1 MGMIPQTTGEI
12 NIQEFTEPTSRTY
25 KLNIDRQTI
34 SGYTNEQEAMIQAIY
49 LILNIERYDHL
60 IYSWNYGIEL
70 KDLFGQPTFYVM
82 AELERRI
89 TEALMV
95 DSRITAVDNFEITRE
110 GKKVHAKFTVHTI
123 FGMLKVKKV
132 VMMYDL

>member
-1 MGMIPQTTGEI
+1 MGMIPQTTEII

-34 SGYTNEQEAMIQAIY
+34 NGYTDEQEAMIQAIY
-49 LILNIERYDHL
+49 LILNIERYDYL

-89 TEALMV
+89 TEALMA
-95 DSRITAVDNFEITRE
+95 DSRITGVDNFEITRE
-110 GKKVHAKFTVHTI
+110 GKKVHARFTVHTI
-123 FGMLKVKKV
+123 FGDVEGEKV
-132 VMMYDL
+132 VMI

>member
-1 MGMIPQTTGEI
+1 MGMIPQTTEII

-34 SGYTNEQEAMIQAIY
+34 NGYTDEQEAMIQAIY
-49 LILNIERYDHL
+49 LILNIERYDYL

-89 TEALMV
+89 TEALTA
-95 DSRITAVDNFEITRE
+95 DSRITGVDNFEITRE

-123 FGMLKVKKV
+123 FGDIEAEKV
-132 VMMYDL
+132 VMI

>member
-1 MGMIPQTTGEI
+1 MIPQGTGEI
-12 NIQEFTEPTSRTY
+12 LIQEFTEPTSRTY
-25 KLNIDRQTI
+25 KLNIDRGTI
-34 SGYTNEQEAMIQAIY
+34 TGYIDGKEAMIQAIY
-49 LILNIERYDHL
+49 LILNIERYDYL

-89 TEALMV
+89 TEALTA
-95 DSRITAVDNFEITRE
+95 DSRVTGVDNFEITRE

-123 FGMLKVKKV
+123 FGDLEGEKV
-132 VMMYDL
+132 VTI

>member
-1 MGMIPQTTGEI
+1 MGMIPQGAGEI
-12 NIQEFTEPTSRTY
+12 NIQDYAEPTSRTY
-25 KLNIDRQTI
+25 KLNIDRETI
-34 SGYTNEQEAMIQAIY
+34 AGYIDGKEAMIQAIY
-49 LILNIERYDHL
+49 LILNIERYDYL

-89 TEALMV
+89 TEALTA
-95 DSRITAVDNFEITRE
+95 DSRVTGVDNFEITRE

-123 FGMLKVKKV
+123 FGDLEGEKV
-132 VMMYDL
+132 VTI

>member
-1 MGMIPQTTGEI
+1 MIPQTTGTI
-12 NIQEFTEPTSRTY
+12 DIQEFQELTSRTY

-34 SGYTNEQEAMIQAIY
+34 TGYTDEQEAMIQAIY
-49 LILNIERYDHL
+49 LILNIERYDYL

-89 TEALMV
+89 TEALTA
-95 DSRITAVDNFEITRE
+95 DSRITGVDNFEITRE

-123 FGMLKVKKV
+123 FGDVEGEKV
-132 VMMYDL
+132 VMI

>member
-1 MGMIPQTTGEI
+1 MIPQGTGEI
-12 NIQEFTEPTSRTY
+12 LIQEFTEPTSRTY
-25 KLNIDRQTI
+25 KLNIDRETI
-34 SGYTNEQEAMIQAIY
+34 AGYIDGKEAMIQAIY
-49 LILNIERYDHL
+49 LILNIERYDYL

-89 TEALMV
+89 TEALTA
-95 DSRITAVDNFEITRE
+95 DSRVTGVDNFEITRE

-123 FGMLKVKKV
+123 FGDLEGEKV
-132 VMMYDL
+132 VTI

>member
-1 MGMIPQTTGEI
+1 MGMIPRGAGEI
-12 NIQEFTEPTSRTY
+12 NIQDYAEPTSRTY
-25 KLNIDRQTI
+25 KLNINKETI
-34 SGYTNEQEAMIQAIY
+34 SGYIDEREAMIQDIY
-49 LILNIERYDHL
+49 LILNIERYDYL

-89 TEALMV
+89 TEALTA
-95 DSRITAVDNFEITRE
+95 DSRITGVDNFEITRE

-123 FGMLKVKKV
+123 FGDVEGEKV
-132 VMMYDL
+132 VMI

>member
-1 MGMIPQTTGEI
+1 
-12 NIQEFTEPTSRTY
+12 
-25 KLNIDRQTI
+25 I

-89 TEALMV
+89 TEALLA
-95 DSRITAVDNFEITRE
+95 DSRIMAVDNFEITRE

-123 FGMLKVKKV
+123 FGDVEGEKV
-132 VMMYDL
+132 VMI

>member
-1 MGMIPQTTGEI
+1 MGMIPQGTGEI
-12 NIQEFTEPTSRTY
+12 LIQEFTEPTSRTY
-25 KLNIDRQTI
+25 KLNIDRETI
-34 SGYTNEQEAMIQAIY
+34 TGYIDGKEAMIQAIY
-49 LILNIERYDHL
+49 LILNIERYDYL

-89 TEALMV
+89 TEALTA
-95 DSRITAVDNFEITRE
+95 DSRVTGVDNFEITRE

-123 FGMLKVKKV
+123 FGDLEGEKV
-132 VMMYDL
+132 VII

>member
-1 MGMIPQTTGEI
+1 MIPQGAGEI
-12 NIQEFTEPTSRTY
+12 NIQDYAEPISRTY
-25 KLNIDRQTI
+25 KLNINKETI
-34 SGYTNEQEAMIQAIY
+34 SGYIDEREAMRQAIY
-49 LILNIERYDHL
+49 LILNIERYDYL

-110 GKKVHAKFTVHTI
+110 GKKVHARFTVHTI
-123 FGMLKVKKV
+123 FGDVEGEKV
-132 VMMYDL
+132 VMI

>member
-1 MGMIPQTTGEI
+1 MGMIPQTTEII

-34 SGYTNEQEAMIQAIY
+34 NGYIDEQEAMKQAIY
-49 LILNIERYDHL
+49 LILNIERYDYL

-110 GKKVHAKFTVHTI
+110 GKKVHARFTVHTI
-123 FGMLKVKKV
+123 FGDVEAEKV
-132 VMMYDL
+132 VMI

>member
-1 MGMIPQTTGEI
+1 MGMIPQTTGII

-34 SGYTNEQEAMIQAIY
+34 NGYIDEREAMKQAIY
-49 LILNIERYDHL
+49 LILNIERYDYL
-60 IYSWNYGIEL
+60 IYSWDYGIEL

-110 GKKVHAKFTVHTI
+110 GKKVHARFTVHTI
-123 FGMLKVKKV
+123 FGDVEGEKV
-132 VMMYDL
+132 VMI

>member
-1 MGMIPQTTGEI
+1 MIPRRAGEI
-12 NIQEFTEPTSRTY
+12 NIQDYAEPTSRTY
-25 KLNIDRQTI
+25 KLNINKETI
-34 SGYTNEQEAMIQAIY
+34 SGYIDEREAMIQAIY
-49 LILNIERYDHL
+49 LILNIERYDYL

-89 TEALMV
+89 TEALTA
-95 DSRITAVDNFEITRE
+95 DSRITGVDNFEITRE

-123 FGMLKVKKV
+123 FGDLEGEKV
-132 VMMYDL
+132 VTT

>member
-1 MGMIPQTTGEI
+1 MGMIPQGAGEI
-12 NIQEFTEPTSRTY
+12 NIQDYAEPTSRTY
-25 KLNIDRQTI
+25 KLNINKETI
-34 SGYTNEQEAMIQAIY
+34 SGYIDEREAMRQAIY
-49 LILNIERYDHL
+49 LILNIERYDYL

-89 TEALMV
+89 TEALTA
-95 DSRITAVDNFEITRE
+95 DSRITGVDNFEITRE

-123 FGMLKVKKV
+123 FGDIEAEKV
-132 VMMYDL
+132 VMI

>member
-1 MGMIPQTTGEI
+1 MGMIPQTTGII

-34 SGYTNEQEAMIQAIY
+34 NGYTDELEAMKQAIY
-49 LILNIERYDHL
+49 LILNIERYDYL

-110 GKKVHAKFTVHTI
+110 GKKVHARFTVHTI
-123 FGMLKVKKV
+123 FGDVEAEKV
-132 VMMYDL
+132 VMI

>member
-1 MGMIPQTTGEI
+1 MGMIPQTTGII

-34 SGYTNEQEAMIQAIY
+34 NGYTDEVEAMKQAIY
-49 LILNIERYDHL
+49 LILNIERYDYL

-70 KDLFGQPTFYVM
+70 KDLFGQPTFYVV

-89 TEALMV
+89 TEALIA
-95 DSRITAVDNFEITRE
+95 DSRITGVDNFEITRE
-110 GKKVHAKFTVHTI
+110 GKKVHARFTVHTI
-123 FGMLKVKKV
+123 FGDVEGEKV
-132 VMMYDL
+132 VMI

>member
-1 MGMIPQTTGEI
+1 MIPQGTGEI
-12 NIQEFTEPTSRTY
+12 LIQEFTEPTSRTY
-25 KLNIDRQTI
+25 KLNIDRETI
-34 SGYTNEQEAMIQAIY
+34 TGYIDGKEAMIQAIY
-49 LILNIERYDHL
+49 LILNIERYDYL

-89 TEALMV
+89 TEALTA
-95 DSRITAVDNFEITRE
+95 DSRVTGVDNFEITRE

-123 FGMLKVKKV
+123 FGDLEGEKV
-132 VMMYDL
+132 VII

>member
-1 MGMIPQTTGEI
+1 MIPQGTGEI
-12 NIQEFTEPTSRTY
+12 LIQEFTEPTSRTY
-25 KLNIDRQTI
+25 KLNIDRETI
-34 SGYTNEQEAMIQAIY
+34 TGYIDGKEAMIQAIY
-49 LILNIERYDHL
+49 LILNIERYDYL

-89 TEALMV
+89 TEALTA
-95 DSRITAVDNFEITRE
+95 DSRVTGVDNFEITRE

-123 FGMLKVKKV
+123 FGDLEGEKV
-132 VMMYDL
+132 VTI

>member
-1 MGMIPQTTGEI
+1 MGMIPQTTEII

-34 SGYTNEQEAMIQAIY
+34 TGYTDEQEAMIQAIY
-49 LILNIERYDHL
+49 LILNIERYDYL

-89 TEALMV
+89 TEALTA
-95 DSRITAVDNFEITRE
+95 DSRITGVDNFEITRE

-123 FGMLKVKKV
+123 FGDVEGEKV
-132 VMMYDL
+132 VMI

>member
-1 MGMIPQTTGEI
+1 MGMIPQTTGII

-34 SGYTNEQEAMIQAIY
+34 AGYTNEQEAMIQAIY
-49 LILNIERYDHL
+49 LILNIERYDYL

-110 GKKVHAKFTVHTI
+110 GKKVHVKFTVHTI
-123 FGMLKVKKV
+123 FGDVEGEKV
-132 VMMYDL
+132 VMI

>member
-1 MGMIPQTTGEI
+1 MIPQTTGEI

-89 TEALMV
+89 TEALLA
-95 DSRITAVDNFEITRE
+95 DSRIMAVDNFEITRE
-110 GKKVHAKFTVHTI
+110 GKKVHVKFTVHTI
-123 FGMLKVKKV
+123 FGDVEGEKV
-132 VMMYDL
+132 VMI

>member
-1 MGMIPQTTGEI
+1 MGMIPRGAEEI
-12 NIQEFTEPTSRTY
+12 NIQDYAEPTSRTY
-25 KLNIDRQTI
+25 KLNIDKETI
-34 SGYTNEQEAMIQAIY
+34 SGYIDEREAMIQAIY
-49 LILNIERYDHL
+49 LILNIERYDYL

-89 TEALMV
+89 TEALTA
-95 DSRITAVDNFEITRE
+95 DSRITGVDNFEITRE

-123 FGMLKVKKV
+123 FGDVEGEKV
-132 VMMYDL
+132 VMI

>member
-1 MGMIPQTTGEI
+1 MGMIPQTTGII

-34 SGYTNEQEAMIQAIY
+34 NGYTDEQEAMIQAIY
-49 LILNIERYDHL
+49 LILNIERYDYL

-89 TEALMV
+89 TEALTA
-95 DSRITAVDNFEITRE
+95 DSRITGVDNFEITRE

-123 FGMLKVKKV
+123 FGDVEGEKV
-132 VMMYDL
+132 VMI

>member
-1 MGMIPQTTGEI
+1 MGMIPQTTGTI
-12 NIQEFTEPTSRTY
+12 DIQEFQEPTSRTY

-34 SGYTNEQEAMIQAIY
+34 TGYTDEQEAMIQAIY
-49 LILNIERYDHL
+49 LILNIERYDYL

-89 TEALMV
+89 TEALMA
-95 DSRITAVDNFEITRE
+95 DSRITGVDNFEITRE

-123 FGMLKVKKV
+123 FGDVEGEKV
-132 VMMYDL
+132 VMI

>member
-12 NIQEFTEPTSRTY
+12 LIQEFTEPTSRTY
-25 KLNIDRQTI
+25 KLNIDRETI
-34 SGYTNEQEAMIQAIY
+34 TGYIDEKEAMIQAIY
-49 LILNIERYDHL
+49 LILNIERYDYL

-89 TEALMV
+89 TEALTA
-95 DSRITAVDNFEITRE
+95 DSRITGVDNFEITRE

-123 FGMLKVKKV
+123 FGDLEGEKV
-132 VMMYDL
+132 VTI

>member
-1 MGMIPQTTGEI
+1 MIPQGAGEI
-12 NIQEFTEPTSRTY
+12 NIQDYAEPTSRTY
-25 KLNIDRQTI
+25 KLNINKETI
-34 SGYTNEQEAMIQAIY
+34 SGYIDEREAMRQAIY
-49 LILNIERYDHL
+49 LILNIERYDYL

-89 TEALMV
+89 TEALTA
-95 DSRITAVDNFEITRE
+95 DSRITGVDNFEITRE

-123 FGMLKVKKV
+123 FGDIEAEKV
-132 VMMYDL
+132 VMI

>member
-1 MGMIPQTTGEI
+1 MGMIPQGTGEI
-12 NIQEFTEPTSRTY
+12 LIQEFTEPTSRTY
-25 KLNIDRQTI
+25 KLNIDRETI
-34 SGYTNEQEAMIQAIY
+34 TGYIDGKEAMIQAIY
-49 LILNIERYDHL
+49 LILNIERYDYL

-89 TEALMV
+89 TEALTA
-95 DSRITAVDNFEITRE
+95 DSRVTGVDNFEITRE

-123 FGMLKVKKV
+123 FGDLEGEKV
-132 VMMYDL
+132 VTI

>member
-1 MGMIPQTTGEI
+1 MGMIPQTTGII
-12 NIQEFTEPTSRTY
+12 NIQEFMEPTSRTY

-34 SGYTNEQEAMIQAIY
+34 NGYIDEREAMIQAIY
-49 LILNIERYDHL
+49 LILNIERYDYL

-89 TEALMV
+89 TEALMA
-95 DSRITAVDNFEITRE
+95 DSRITGVDNFEITRE

-123 FGMLKVKKV
+123 FGDVEGKKV
-132 VMMYDL
+132 VMI

>member
-1 MGMIPQTTGEI
+1 MGMIPQGAGI
-12 NIQEFTEPTSRTY
+12 IDIQEYQEPTSRTY
-25 KLNIDRQTI
+25 KLNIDRETI
-34 SGYTNEQEAMIQAIY
+34 TGYTDEQEAIIQAIY
-49 LILNIERYDHL
+49 LILNIERYDYL

-123 FGMLKVKKV
+123 FGNVEAEKV
-132 VMMYDL
+132 VTI

>member
-1 MGMIPQTTGEI
+1 MIPQTTGEI
-12 NIQEFTEPTSRTY
+12 NIQDFTEPTSRTY
-25 KLNIDRQTI
+25 KLNTDKGTI
-34 SGYTNEQEAMIQAIY
+34 TGYTDEQEAMVQAIY
-49 LILNIERYDHL
+49 LILNIERYDYL

-89 TEALMV
+89 TEALMI
-95 DSRITAVDNFEITRE
+95 DSRITGVDNFEITRE

-123 FGMLKVKKV
+123 FGDVEGEKV
-132 VMMYDL
+132 VMI

>member
-1 MGMIPQTTGEI
+1 MIPQTTGII

-25 KLNIDRQTI
+25 KLNIDRETI
-34 SGYTNEQEAMIQAIY
+34 TGYTDEQEAIIQAIY
-49 LILNIERYDHL
+49 LILNIERYDYL

-89 TEALMV
+89 TEALMI
-95 DSRITAVDNFEITRE
+95 DSRITGVDNFEITRE

-123 FGMLKVKKV
+123 FGDVEGEKV
-132 VMMYDL
+132 VVI

>member
-1 MGMIPQTTGEI
+1 MGMIPQGAGEI

-25 KLNIDRQTI
+25 KLNIDRGNIT
-34 SGYTNEQEAMIQAIY
+34 GYTDEQEAMIQAIY
-49 LILNIERYDHL
+49 LILNIERYDYL

-89 TEALMV
+89 TEALLA
-95 DSRITAVDNFEITRE
+95 DSRIMAVDNFEITRE

-123 FGMLKVKKV
+123 FGDVEGEKV
-132 VMMYDL
+132 VMI